1 MKLILENWREFVN
14 KEPERLDEGVMGG
27 LVIQKM
33 MAKVDDLIQ
42 SNNLNEVDNIIP
54 LLKNLSRET
63 QHQIIKAL
71 DGVLYGEVPSVEFAN
86 CGAGEGTPYYDPA
99 PTYEPQQS
107 LRERPLRSP
116 TRVATDVTSVRN
128 LGRGSST
135 GADTGPTWKDCY
147 NKGLVLKTGPDG
159 KGYCGE
165 EGEDQLGENIRAMVE
180 KLKRLGRRAKEKII
194 KGLDGFVESELEGCS
209 G

>member
-71 DGVLYGEVPSVEFAN
+71 DGVLYGEVPSAEFAN

-99 PTYEPQQS
+99 PYDEPQQS
-107 LRERPLRSP
+107 LRERAP
-116 TRVATDVTSVRN
+116 TRVATDYTSVRN

-165 EGEDQLGENIRAMVE
+165 EEEDQLGENIRAMVE